1 MNRPGLYRW
10 MRTFVPA
17 MIRHYQKGLVPS
29 RVVVLLTTTGRKT
42 GLPRVTPVQY
52 EVFDGAYYI
61 GSARGAQADWYRNI
75 QACPE
80 VEIQIGGRR
89 QRCVAE
95 PVSDPQRIADFFEL
109 RMRRSAFVGLL
120 LRLEGLPLIY
130 HRCDLEAL
138 AAQKR
143 MVILRPVGEPI
154 P

>member
-10 MRTFVPA
+10 MRRFVPA
-17 MIRHYQKGLVPS
+17 IIRRYQRGLVPS
-29 RVVVLLTTTGRKT
+29 RLVALLTTTGRKT

-52 EVFDGAYYI
+52 EAIDGAYYI
-61 GSARGAQADWYRNI
+61 GSARGVEADWYRNI

-89 QRCVAE
+89 ERCVAE
-95 PVSDPQRIADFFEL
+95 LISSPERIADFFVL
-109 RMRRSAFVGLL
+109 RMRRNAFVGLL

-138 AAQKR
+138 AARKT
-143 MVILRPVGEPI
+143 MVVLRPVGESNY
-154 P
+154 